1 MIFTLIPHYCIFPPS
16 VRLSVSR
23 LPSSQS
29 LNDPMTL
36 KAFRCDR
43 FRFLPDLLTLN
54 SRRFRHDLSTVK
66 VSTTLD
72 APHRSVIVASIRL
85 VTQNDYRTH
94 NTAGGRVDPGCV
106 FSGIVSRLGSR
117 VIIRSC
123 YRVILGNG
131 RAKRV
136 PIWRIK

>member
-1 MIFTLIPHYCIFPPS
+1 MIFTLISHHCIFPPS

-29 LNDPMTL
+29 PNDPMTL

-43 FRFLPDLLTLN
+43 FRFLPGLLALN

-66 VSTTLD
+66 ALVTLD
-72 APHRSVIVASIRL
+72 APHRSVVIAFIRL
-85 VTQNDYRTH
+85 VTQNDCRTH

-117 VIIRSC
+117 VIIPSC

-131 RAKRV
+131 HAKPV
-136 PIWRIK
+136 PGWRIK